1 VKSIIIFDGP
11 GPFSLPTAQRATA
24 TGHGNKGVTI
34 TFKMLLSMP
43 ENGVFVQRRPEP
55 EAVSVQMVTA
65 VAQDLA
71 AALMRATTQ
80 SQGGR
85 RWTPKDNE
93 DGPEGEPK
101 SPS

>member
-1 VKSIIIFDGP
+1 MKSIITFDGP

-43 ENGVFVQRRPEP
+43 QNGVFVQRRPEP
-55 EAVSVQMVTA
+55 EAVSVQMVTS

-71 AALMRATTQ
+71 AALMRATACRV
-80 SQGGR
+80 G
-85 RWTPKDNE
+85 
-93 DGPEGEPK
+93 DGERPRTMKTGPRGEPK